1 MKVKYQSLVSQF
13 NNFPVRADTYR
24 MKQLKTE
31 IEKEMSALEEKIRV
45 YERSKV
51 FVKLDD

>member
-1 MKVKYQSLVSQF
+1 
-13 NNFPVRADTYR
+13 